1 MDMFFIEG
9 GYPLHGSVR
18 VDGSKN
24 ACLPIMAASLAI
36 DGEVVLQHVPQLRD
50 IVTMR
55 QLLQSIGAAI
65 DFRTDGVVH
74 IDSRNVRSS
83 MAPYELVRQMRASVC
98 VLGPLLARFGTARVS
113 LPGGC
118 NIGHRPIDLH
128 LRGLAALGADIRLE
142 GGYIV
147 AEARQLRGADV
158 DLCGPHGPTVTGT
171 CNVMIAAALANGHTI
186 IRSAALEPE
195 VQDFARFLNRAG
207 ARISGVGTSIVEI
220 EGVEQLQNVC
230 HTVIPDRIEAAT
242 LALAAAITGGDVTI
256 HNAPTMD
263 MACVLNALIGIGV
276 SVDFTDSTLH
286 VRGSAPRFP
295 ASLTAEP
302 YPGLPTDCQ
311 AQFIALLSTISG
323 LSQITDT
330 VFPERFMH
338 AAELVRMGADIQIH
352 GNTAMINGVAKLSAA
367 PVMAS
372 DLRASAAL
380 VLAAL
385 AAEGR
390 SEIRRVYH
398 LDRGYHAF
406 ETKLNQLGAQI
417 QRVNDDPRNVIPRPH
432 SVPSLSAVSRVSTE
446 ARAVT
451 DFQTTTTANTLSSG
465 LSAIFSPFARERRDL
480 DDAGE
485 ATPTNP

>member
-1 MDMFFIEG
+1 MDMFFVEG
-9 GYPLHGSVR
+9 GHPLHGSVR

-36 DGEVVLQHVPQLRD
+36 NGEVVLHQVPQLRD
-50 IVTMR
+50 ILTMR
-55 QLLQSIGAAI
+55 QLLQAIGATL
-65 DFRTDGVVH
+65 DFRSDGAVH
-74 IDSRNVRSS
+74 IDSRDVRSS
-83 MAPYELVRQMRASVC
+83 VAPYELVRQMRASVC
-98 VLGPLLARFGTARVS
+98 VLGPLLARFGNARVS

-128 LRGLAALGADIRLE
+128 LRGLAALGANIRLE

-171 CNVMIAAALANGHTI
+171 CNVMIAAALAKGHTI

-195 VQDFARFLNRAG
+195 VQDFAKFLNCAG
-207 ARISGVGTSIVEI
+207 AGISGAGTSIVEI
-220 EGVEQLQNVC
+220 KGVEELHKVR

-242 LALAAAITGGDVTI
+242 LALAAAITRGNVMI
-256 HNAPTMD
+256 RNAPTMD
-263 MACVLNALIGIGV
+263 MTCVLNALNAIGV
-276 SVDFTDSTLH
+276 TVDTTSDTLH

-295 ASLTAEP
+295 GFLTAEP

-311 AQFIALLSTISG
+311 AQFMALLSTVPGRSE
-323 LSQITDT
+323 ITDR

-352 GNTAMINGVAKLSAA
+352 GNSAMINGAANLSAA

-417 QRVNDDPRNVIPRPH
+417 RRVNDDCGNGIPRPH
-432 SVPSLSAVSRVSTE
+432 SATRFAVPPSVGRQSIGE
-446 ARAVT
+446 
-451 DFQTTTTANTLSSG
+451 QTRFVA
-465 LSAIFSPFARERRDL
+465 ADVDPE
-480 DDAGE
+480 
-485 ATPTNP
+485 

>member
-1 MDMFFIEG
+1 MTEMFCIEG
-9 GYPLHGSVR
+9 GHSLHGTVS

-24 ACLPIMAASLAI
+24 ASLPIMAATLAV
-36 DGEVVLQHVPQLRD
+36 DGEVILEQVPKLQDVA
-50 IVTMR
+50 TMQ
-55 QLLQSIGAAI
+55 QLLQSIGAAVEH
-65 DFRTDGVVH
+65 RTDGSVC
-74 IDSRNVRSS
+74 INACDVRSS
-83 MAPYELVRQMRASVC
+83 VAPYELVRQMRASVC

-142 GGYIV
+142 AGYIV
-147 AEARQLRGADV
+147 AEGSKLRGADI

-171 CNVMIAAALANGHTI
+171 CNILIAAALAKGRTV
-186 IRSAALEPE
+186 IRSAAREPE
-195 VQDFARFLNRAG
+195 VQEFARFLNAAG
-207 ARISGVGTSIVEI
+207 AKISGAGTPIVEI
-220 EGVEQLQNVC
+220 HGVDQLHTVH

-242 LALAAAITGGDVTI
+242 LALAAAITHGNVTI
-256 HNAPTMD
+256 RNAPTTHMTS
-263 MACVLNALIGIGV
+263 VLNALRLIGV
-276 SVDFTDSTLH
+276 PIEVAHDTLNIRAGSMQRP
-286 VRGSAPRFP
+286 VR
-295 ASLTAEP
+295 LTAEP

-311 AQFIALLSTISG
+311 AQFMALLSTIAGES
-323 LSQITDT
+323 LITDT

-338 AAELVRMGADIQIH
+338 AAELVRMGADIRIH
-352 GNTAMINGVAKLSAA
+352 GNSAVIHGVTRLSAA

-406 ETKLNQLGAQI
+406 EQKLNQLGAKI
-417 QRVNDDPRNVIPRPH
+417 QRTNEKIKGLGPIVFG
-432 SVPSLSAVSRVSTE
+432 
-446 ARAVT
+446 T
-451 DFQTTTTANTLSSG
+451 DVAW
-465 LSAIFSPFARERRDL
+465 DL
-480 DDAGE
+480 R
-485 ATPTNP
+485 